1 MGEEEVTPLL
11 SAADGIF
18 LSSSP
23 FPTKP
28 QNYFTATGATVSCR
42 FVRSRANSRR
52 EEREGE
58 ENTSALM
65 NECGSEPACSVLE

>member
-42 FVRSRANSRR
+42 FVRSRANSPARR
-52 EEREGE
+52 ERGGGKHVRPDE
-58 ENTSALM
+58 
-65 NECGSEPACSVLE
+65 